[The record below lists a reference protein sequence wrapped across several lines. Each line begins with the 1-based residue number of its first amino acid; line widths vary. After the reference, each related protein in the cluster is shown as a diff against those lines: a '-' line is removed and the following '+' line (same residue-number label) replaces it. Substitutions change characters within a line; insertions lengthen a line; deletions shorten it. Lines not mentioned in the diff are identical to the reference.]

1 MSFLTH
7 PGKMKTQKESQTYL
21 LLLFYLI
28 VFSLCCHFNACFLDV
43 CVLGCFASVCV
54 CLSVK
59 CCWNICGRMH
69 LKCSN
74 YVEHERVLHQQQ
86 QSRRGSILCSE
97 WRRRR
102 RQRGSEF
109 MQIFNSVGRMMKK
122 KERKKEKERKLR
134 SESYV
139 DGRNE
144 LKNWGIKLN

>member
-7 PGKMKTQKESQTYL
+7 PGKKKTQNESQTYL

-28 VFSLCCHFNACFLDV
+28 VFSLCRHFNMLLVVYVFGCLRV
-43 CVLGCFASVCV
+43 CVCV

-86 QSRRGSILCSE
+86 QQQSRRGSILFSE
-97 WRRRR
+97 RRR
-102 RQRGSEF
+102 RGSEF
-109 MQIFNSVGRMMKK
+109 MQIFNSVGKQNKK
-122 KERKKEKERKLR
+122 RKRVEKTEIAVVR
-134 SESYV
+134 
-139 DGRNE
+139 GRQKWSRE
-144 LKNWGIKLN
+144 LKIKLN